1 MFTNLSLNK
10 VNPIDKA
17 HQQLGYSVTL
27 QAIKD
32 FFKAR
37 TEAQRNAI
45 IKELKSDWMILISN
59 GMSEIAAQK
68 LLSNPDEI
76 EARLKDKDEEEKK
89 LLC

>member
-1 MFTNLSLNK
+1 MFTVNK
-10 VNPIDKA
+10 PNPIDTA

-27 QAIKD
+27 QAVKD

-45 IKELKSDWMILISN
+45 IKDLNSEWMILISN
-59 GMSEIAAQK
+59 GISEIAAQK
-68 LLSNPDEI
+68 LLTNPDEI
-76 EARLKDKDEEEKK
+76 EKRLNNEEKDEV